1 MTNLQDY
8 LNNSKS
14 YFRLSDEQRLAFL
27 NGLHYEHNYSM
38 NEIAGVLGTYLNRV
52 LRDATSLGFKKRS
65 KSETQKLLLAEGK
78 REHPTKGKQRSEDTK
93 LKISEGVGTMWDNM
107 NDTDRKSRQD
117 KSREHWESIDPN
129 KKKDI
134 KNKAMAGIRKSSKEG
149 SKLEKFI
156 YDSLTKAGFVIIYHK
171 EHSLLNEKM
180 HLDMVLPNYGIVIE
194 IDGPSHQE
202 PIWGEE
208 TFSRNQRADK
218 NKTALC
224 LSMGYW
230 MLRVKQNKRLSQ
242 RYMRQ
247 LSTKV
252 LETITS
258 IKDGKIVKKPENMS
272 ITIEV

>member
-1 MTNLQDY
+1 M
-8 LNNSKS
+8 
-14 YFRLSDEQRLAFL
+14 SDEQRLAFL

-52 LRDATSLGFKKRS
+52 LRDATGLGFKKRS

-107 NDTDRKSRQD
+107 NDTDRKARQE
-117 KSREHWESIDPN
+117 KSRDHWESIDPN

-134 KNKAMAGIRKSSKEG
+134 KDKAMAGIRKSSKEG

-156 YDSLTKAGFVIIYHK
+156 CDALTKEKFVIIYHK

-180 HLDMVLPNYGIVIE
+180 HLDMVLPNFGIVIE

-224 LSMGYW
+224 LSAGYW
-230 MLRVKQNKRLSQ
+230 MIRVKQTKRLSQ

-247 LSTKV
+247 LASKV
-252 LETITS
+252 LDTINS
-258 IKDGKIVKKPENMS
+258 IKDGKIVKRPENMS

>member
-1 MTNLQDY
+1 MSNLQDY
-8 LNNSKS
+8 LSKSKS
-14 YFRLSDEQRLAFL
+14 YFRMSDEQRLAFL
-27 NGLHYEHNYSM
+27 TGLHYEHNHSM
-38 NEIAGVLGTYLNRV
+38 NEIAVILGTYLNRV
-52 LRDATSLGFKKRS
+52 LRDASSLGFKKRS

-224 LSMGYW
+224 LYMGYW

-252 LETITS
+252 LETINN
-258 IKDGKIVKKPENMS
+258 IKDSKIVKKPENMS